1 MDMQDEREITMKKVI
16 YMVGVSSLLFV
27 ALWQKTI
34 NDQREQQE
42 SLENCLSVAMSQTL
56 EEVIKKESYGI
67 ENRNEM
73 MAAFLQS
80 MIRKIDREMDLTIK
94 IHELDPLRR
103 EMDVEAV
110 GKYKTVGGEPH
121 TVSVRRKFT
130 I

>member
-42 SLENCLSVAMSQTL
+42 GLENCLAVAMSQTL

-80 MIRKIDREMDLTIK
+80 MIRKIDQEMDLTIK
-94 IHELDPLRR
+94 IHELDPLRK

-110 GKYKTVGGEPH
+110 GKYKTVSGEPH